1 MGNDII
7 LRNFVLEVEKMLD
20 LSKLNKEQYE
30 AVTTT
35 EGPLLILAGA
45 GSGKTRVLTYRIA
58 YLIERGVSPY
68 SILAITFTNKAADEM
83 KERVMSLVGD
93 KAQHMWIST
102 FHSACV
108 RILRNDIERL
118 GYGKNFVIY
127 DTSDQEKIIKQVLKE
142 LDLSEKV
149 YPPKEMLGK
158 IGSLKDQLIDPKEY
172 LRMSNDF
179 RSKKIAEIYSLYQ
192 RKLKI
197 NNALD
202 FDDIIFKTIELFK
215 NHEDVL
221 KHYQKK
227 FKYILVDEYQDTN
240 RAQYE
245 LVNLLA
251 KEHRNLCVVG
261 DDDQCLIEGQ
271 RVLTENGFVEIEN
284 IKEGDRVLSAAG
296 FGKTT
301 FGIVNKIIKKE
312 YDGVVVKVK
321 TKGGK
326 TIKATPNHITFAKIN
341 PSQGIYYVYLMY
353 KRGKGYRIGQTQGV
367 ASRDGEIVNGLMVRI
382 NQEHA
387 DKVWI
392 LRICKDKTEASFFEQ
407 YFSIKYGIPTTV
419 FNTIGR
425 KIAMTQEQ
433 VDELYEKIDTHERA
447 AKLMEENFIYEEYP
461 HHIPNAVIRGNSVR
475 RIINLTFFSEDRFYK
490 EGYHGHRISLN
501 TTGDELRE
509 KFKVKG
515 FPVRNGK
522 RETWRIETS
531 RKEYD
536 EAEDYVKSIQ
546 KEDSSFEVL
555 RRARLTENEAFR
567 FMPFAH
573 LRPTMSIAV
582 REGNKIVE
590 DIIEEV
596 EFEEYKG
603 FVFDLSVEHLRQYVC
618 SDVVVHNSIY
628 GWRGAD
634 IRNILDFEK
643 DFPEAKVVKLEQN
656 YRCTKRI
663 LEAAN
668 YVIANN
674 ENRKAKRLWTQNKL
688 GDNIKFFRA
697 ETDQEEARFI
707 AYEVEKLLRDGYSHR
722 DFAVLYRTNAMSRIL
737 EEAFVRQGIP
747 YRVVGA
753 FKFYDRKEIKDIIS
767 YLKFINNPQDTLSL
781 ERIINTPKRGIGD
794 ATLDKIRQ
802 VAERMSISFFDAL
815 NNLALVGISGR
826 AESAIRK
833 FTSLMNYFISIKNQ
847 IKVSEL
853 INEILEKTGYLEE
866 LQREGSPEADARI
879 ENLKELYS
887 SAVEFEQT
895 SEEKTLEAYLERISL
910 VSDQDTIEGKTSVT
924 LMTLHAAKGLEF
936 PVVFIA
942 GMEDGIFPHF
952 SALEDDDEME
962 EERRLCYVGITR
974 AKEILYLTCAKQRL
988 IFGRTSFNP
997 VSSFIDEIPEDLLED
1012 LSRKT
1017 SKPSR
1022 FIYEDLKPKTQL
1034 AYTVD
1039 SKVKIEEPKKKNNI
1053 QVKLGDRVKHKIF
1066 GIGIVIAI
1074 KDSKGDLQVT
1084 VSFEKAGVKTLLL
1097 STAPLEVV

>member
-7 LRNFVLEVEKMLD
+7 LKNFVLEVEKMLD

-261 DDDQCLIEGQ
+261 DDDQ
-271 RVLTENGFVEIEN
+271 
-284 IKEGDRVLSAAG
+284 
-296 FGKTT
+296 
-301 FGIVNKIIKKE
+301 
-312 YDGVVVKVK
+312 
-321 TKGGK
+321 
-326 TIKATPNHITFAKIN
+326 
-341 PSQGIYYVYLMY
+341 GIY
-353 KRGKGYRIGQTQGV
+353 
-367 ASRDGEIVNGLMVRI
+367 
-382 NQEHA
+382 
-387 DKVWI
+387 
-392 LRICKDKTEASFFEQ
+392 SF
-407 YFSIKYGIPTTV
+407 
-419 FNTIGR
+419 
-425 KIAMTQEQ
+425 
-433 VDELYEKIDTHERA
+433 
-447 AKLMEENFIYEEYP
+447 
-461 HHIPNAVIRGNSVR
+461 
-475 RIINLTFFSEDRFYK
+475 
-490 EGYHGHRISLN
+490 
-501 TTGDELRE
+501 
-509 KFKVKG
+509 
-515 FPVRNGK
+515 
-522 RETWRIETS
+522 
-531 RKEYD
+531 
-536 EAEDYVKSIQ
+536 
-546 KEDSSFEVL
+546 
-555 RRARLTENEAFR
+555 
-567 FMPFAH
+567 
-573 LRPTMSIAV
+573 
-582 REGNKIVE
+582 
-590 DIIEEV
+590 
-596 EFEEYKG
+596 
-603 FVFDLSVEHLRQYVC
+603 
-618 SDVVVHNSIY
+618 
-628 GWRGAD
+628 RGAD

-802 VAERMSISFFDAL
+802 AAERMSISFFDAL

-866 LQREGSPEADARI
+866 LQKEGSPEADARI

-1022 FIYEDLKPKTQL
+1022 FIYEDLKPNTQL

>member
-1 MGNDII
+1 M
-7 LRNFVLEVEKMLD
+7 D

-261 DDDQCLIEGQ
+261 DDDQ
-271 RVLTENGFVEIEN
+271 
-284 IKEGDRVLSAAG
+284 
-296 FGKTT
+296 
-301 FGIVNKIIKKE
+301 
-312 YDGVVVKVK
+312 
-321 TKGGK
+321 
-326 TIKATPNHITFAKIN
+326 
-341 PSQGIYYVYLMY
+341 GIY
-353 KRGKGYRIGQTQGV
+353 
-367 ASRDGEIVNGLMVRI
+367 
-382 NQEHA
+382 
-387 DKVWI
+387 
-392 LRICKDKTEASFFEQ
+392 SF
-407 YFSIKYGIPTTV
+407 
-419 FNTIGR
+419 
-425 KIAMTQEQ
+425 
-433 VDELYEKIDTHERA
+433 
-447 AKLMEENFIYEEYP
+447 
-461 HHIPNAVIRGNSVR
+461 
-475 RIINLTFFSEDRFYK
+475 
-490 EGYHGHRISLN
+490 
-501 TTGDELRE
+501 
-509 KFKVKG
+509 
-515 FPVRNGK
+515 
-522 RETWRIETS
+522 
-531 RKEYD
+531 
-536 EAEDYVKSIQ
+536 
-546 KEDSSFEVL
+546 
-555 RRARLTENEAFR
+555 
-567 FMPFAH
+567 
-573 LRPTMSIAV
+573 
-582 REGNKIVE
+582 
-590 DIIEEV
+590 
-596 EFEEYKG
+596 
-603 FVFDLSVEHLRQYVC
+603 
-618 SDVVVHNSIY
+618 
-628 GWRGAD
+628 RGAD

-802 VAERMSISFFDAL
+802 AAERMSISFFDAL

-866 LQREGSPEADARI
+866 LQKEGSPEADARI

-1022 FIYEDLKPKTQL
+1022 FIYEDLKPNTQL